1 MPIDPHDSETPQPP
15 PEVEGMCFPSLEELA
30 HLLPQYEVH
39 EIIGVG
45 GMGAVYKGRQMALDR
60 WVAIKVLPVAAS
72 QNAEDTQ
79 RFITEARA
87 MAKLVHPHIVAVF
100 DFGQTFQRHLFL
112 VMEYVAGMD
121 LHQRT
126 RAGEI
131 TPQRAREV
139 IAQLCDA
146 LQFAHDRGV
155 AHRDIKPAN
164 ILITNDWKVK
174 VADFGLARDLTTQP
188 NADEPE
194 YGTPDYTAP
203 ERLVIGAVVDHR
215 ADIYSLGVVIH
226 EMLTGKTPA
235 AAGQETGKGLPE
247 GFAGVITKCLM
258 SEPEHR
264 YQKASDVK
272 IALLTAT
279 SEKAIQ
285 TDAIRSQAS
294 AQPNSGPAGFS
305 SYQAPR
311 FGKVKRGLASMGW
324 GLACVLVVSAF
335 AWFSLKDKVRFQTET
350 PEVAKATSTPVIVTP
365 VPTPEAV
372 PPPAVEKLATPAP
385 AAPAPAMT
393 TAKVTQ
399 EMEDP
404 TLMPKDMPKAA
415 PYSVPD
421 GPVGEVA
428 RLVGHK
434 SAVYDIELLQDEH
447 RVVSVGMDGTLRVW
461 DLHTQKEILHVD
473 ADMDQ
478 LPKLQVNADDSRALI
493 FSDKTDQLAMVDLTT
508 GQLTQKVQFPDD
520 TLSNAI
526 LMPQA
531 KSVLVAGSHKEGTNN
546 LYLWQ
551 PEKGEELKA
560 VEGYL
565 GRPYGMALHPDG
577 KSVIINASRVLDP
590 EKNTFKAVNDIYSA
604 ETGQFTILDVKNL
617 GYITRFYEVR
627 GATTLLARGTTTV
640 VTSLPDLSVSLS
652 LPAFKPNE
660 PVILTGQVVDGG
672 RLLLTSWTDSTLRV
686 HEVRHGEEIW
696 RQTTPEPVTDMS
708 LSQDQRW
715 GVFSTRY
722 KEAQNQTKGDFD
734 LLVWRMPN
742 WPDLQSASSIESTIT
757 QQMTDLAKHDP
768 ELASMRENL
777 RTSFPPP
784 DEAEFATEK
793 QKLDALYVGALRRQ
807 ILGLAP
813 TEQNAMKLEIEV
825 IASGT
830 PLPNKSNDSYLPQAV
845 QKLRGIYRNQ
855 LQTLFDKKAQSMA
868 KGAQTVEAHLNP
880 LKQKR
885 EAAND
890 RLGVGRIAEVLKEW
904 ALRSPATTD
913 SATVPTGSAV
923 PPATST
929 PTQRP
934 DRPGSVIAIQR
945 VAQNTSPMMPAPEV
959 GRVPRDLGPVVAI
972 AGGADH
978 VIALLQDGHLRTW
991 GSWEGQAAATPSEAT
1006 DVVQIDC
1013 SNLTAVAL
1021 RKDGQVWCWSA
1032 STAATPTKW
1041 EAPRGKTP
1049 LHVYAGI
1056 TQTGYVLCTDGSLEP
1071 IGSIN
1076 PAAPTT
1082 LGPVAKLQ
1090 YIPTT
1095 GGWCAL
1101 LSKGG
1106 EPVYWGPLQSPVT
1119 PLPAEMRDLV
1129 SVGLSPSYGVALQR
1143 DGTLTGWGQLAQD
1156 QRFRTRKFTGGIKV
1170 CHDYSGRVFPVHRSD
1185 HSWELAPNPSIPEYI
1200 AEDRSSVVEGRLRTC
1215 IDAVFTKEFVI
1226 GLKP

>member
-1 MPIDPHDSETPQPP
+1 MSIDPHDSEIPQTPA
-15 PEVEGMCFPSLEELA
+15 EAEGMAYPSLEELA
-30 HLLPQYEVH
+30 YLLPQYEVH
-39 EIIGVG
+39 EIIGIG

-112 VMEYVAGMD
+112 VMEYVEGMD
-121 LHQRT
+121 LHLRT
-126 RAGEI
+126 KAREI

-146 LQFAHDRGV
+146 LQFAHDHGV

-264 YQKASDVK
+264 YEKASDVK

-285 TDAIRSQAS
+285 TEALRSQAS
-294 AQPNSGPAGFS
+294 AQSDTKPTAFS
-305 SYQAPR
+305 SYQPPQ
-311 FGKVKRGLASMGW
+311 FGRLKRGLASVGW
-324 GLACVLVVSAF
+324 GLACVILVGVF
-335 AWFSLKDKVRFQTET
+335 AWFALKDKVSFETEK
-350 PEVAKATSTPVIVTP
+350 PEVATTTPPPVIEP
-365 VPTPEAV
+365 PAPTPEMTSPV
-372 PPPAVEKLATPAP
+372 VVKKEVTPAP
-385 AAPAPAMT
+385 AVPTPPMT
-393 TAKVTQ
+393 TPKVTKD
-399 EMEDP
+399 MEDP
-404 TLMPKDMPKAA
+404 TLTPKDMPKAA

-421 GPVGEVA
+421 GPVGGVA
-428 RLVGHK
+428 KLNGHD
-434 SAVYDIELLQDEH
+434 SAVYDIELLQDQH

-461 DLHTQKEILHVD
+461 DLHTQKEILQVD

-478 LPKLQVNADDSRALI
+478 LPRLQVDADDSRALI
-493 FSDKTDQLAMVDLTT
+493 VSYKTDQLAMVDLTT
-508 GQLTQKVQFPDD
+508 GQLTHQAQFPDD

-531 KSVLVAGSHKEGTNN
+531 KAVLVAGSHKEGTNN

-551 PEKGEELKA
+551 PEKGEGLKA

-590 EKNTFKAVNDIYSA
+590 EKNTFQAVNEVYSA
-604 ETGQFTILDVKNL
+604 ESGQFTTLDVKNL

-640 VTSLPDLSVSLS
+640 VASLPDLSVSLS
-652 LPAFKPNE
+652 LPAFKANE
-660 PVILTGQVVDGG
+660 PVILTGQVTDGG
-672 RLLLTSWTDSTLRV
+672 RLLFTSWTDSTLRV
-686 HEVRHGEEIW
+686 HEMSRGEEIW
-696 RQTTPEPVTDMS
+696 RQTTPEPVTDIS

-722 KEAQNQTKGDFD
+722 KDPKNQTEGDFD
-734 LLVWRMPN
+734 LLVWRMPK
-742 WPDLQSASSIESTIT
+742 WPDLQSTSSIESTIT
-757 QQMTDLAKHDP
+757 EQMTDLAKHDP
-768 ELASMRENL
+768 ELASMRDNL
-777 RTSFPPP
+777 RASFPPP
-784 DEAEFATEK
+784 KEAEFTAEK

-807 ILGLAP
+807 IPSLAP
-813 TEQNAMKLEIEV
+813 TEQNAMKQEVEV
-825 IASGT
+825 IALGT
-830 PLPNKSNDSYLPQAV
+830 PLPDKSNDFYLPQGV
-845 QKLRGIYRNQ
+845 QKLRGIYRAQ
-855 LQTLFDKKAQSMA
+855 LQSLLDKKAQSLA
-868 KGAQTVEAHLNP
+868 KGAQTVEAYLNP

-885 EAAND
+885 ESAND
-890 RLGVGRIAEVLKEW
+890 RLGVGRVMEVLKEW
-904 ALRSPATTD
+904 TLTSPAKTGSET
-913 SATVPTGSAV
+913 APTGTTAS
-923 PPATST
+923 PTTST

-945 VAQNTSPMMPAPEV
+945 VAQNTSPMMPTPEV

-978 VIALLQDGHLRTW
+978 VIALLPDGRLRAW
-991 GSWEGQAAATPSEAT
+991 GSWEGQPAATPSEAT
-1006 DVVQIDC
+1006 DVVQID
-1013 SNLTAVAL
+1013 STDLTAVAL
-1021 RKDGQVWCWSA
+1021 RKDGQVWCWGA
-1032 STAATPTKW
+1032 STATTPTKW

-1106 EPVYWGPLQSPVT
+1106 EPVYWGTMQSPIT
-1119 PLPAEMRDLV
+1119 PLPSEMRDLV
-1129 SVGLSPSYGVALQR
+1129 SVGLSSSYGVALQR

-1156 QRFRTRKFTGGIKV
+1156 QRFRIRKFTGGIDI

-1185 HSWELAPNPSIPEYI
+1185 HSWELTPNPSVPEYV
-1200 AEDRSSVVEGRLRTC
+1200 AEDRSSVVEGRLRNC